1 MESDQ
6 NLCPYMEMFSALT
19 EFGAGEYFT
28 SGQDIDQLSPEGQ
41 VWCSVPWDKGV
52 GLLTTVHSN

>member
-1 MESDQ
+1 
-6 NLCPYMEMFSALT
+6 MFSALT

-41 VWCSVPWDKGV
+41 VWCSVLWDKGV
-52 GLLTTVHSN
+52 GLLATVHSN